1 MNKMLSILSVYKN
14 SSHNPDFI
22 GFINDDIVKATFV
35 LIKILN
41 KKKTFC
47 WYPCLLSP
55 TGSLFAYRTLQ
66 RCHFETV
73 SIEISALDLFLC

>member
-41 KKKTFC
+41 KKKN
-47 WYPCLLSP
+47 LLLV
-55 TGSLFAYRTLQ
+55 SLSSQSNWEFVCSQDTSKMSL
-66 RCHFETV
+66 
-73 SIEISALDLFLC
+73 